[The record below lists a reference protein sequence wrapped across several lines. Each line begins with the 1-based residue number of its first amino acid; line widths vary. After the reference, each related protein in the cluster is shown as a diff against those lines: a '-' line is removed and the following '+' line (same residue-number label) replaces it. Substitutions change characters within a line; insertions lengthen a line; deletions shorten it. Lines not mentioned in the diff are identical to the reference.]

1 MHIGVHDQGHLL
13 DFSTPISYPNVIN
26 PHDPP
31 KFGIITREVEAAIN
45 AQKKQVANFFSR
57 LNQKL
62 PITSPT
68 SPSPVSQMSRL
79 NPFSK
84 FNSLKSTPV
93 VDLDCDRKGRTM
105 PEKNDKN
112 WETETGRKLESKA
125 VIVIDSDDENSGENI
140 NKIEN
145 ETGNG
150 TGIGNG
156 NALVATQKADSD
168 FWVEVKQSDMNDQLN
183 KAMTDGNEGQIV
195 PFSPTASG
203 LALPLIPKGP
213 GWQPQVQYSK
223 VVLQQYPE
231 EARLQDLEVS
241 CYYII

>member
-1 MHIGVHDQGHLL
+1 MHDQGHLL

-26 PHDPP
+26 PHD
-31 KFGIITREVEAAIN
+31 GIITREVQAAII
-45 AQKKQVANFFSR
+45 AQKKQVANFFNR

-62 PITSPT
+62 PNSPCSIASPT

-93 VDLDCDRKGRTM
+93 VDLDCDRKGRTI
-105 PEKNDKN
+105 PEKNDKKL
-112 WETETGRKLESKA
+112 ETETGRKLESKA
-125 VIVIDSDDENSGENI
+125 VIVIDSDDEDSGENI

-156 NALVATQKADSD
+156 NASVATQKADSD
-168 FWVEVKQSDMNDQLN
+168 FWVEVKQPDMNDQLN
-183 KAMTDGNEGQIV
+183 KAMTDGNGGQIV

-241 CYYII
+241 CYYIM